1 MMTISSYQHKTITD
15 PHDDVA
21 HFEEVICFQ
30 KDPFNW

>member
-21 HFEEVICFQ
+21 QFEEVIYFQ
-30 KDPFNW
+30 KDHFNW